1 MSEPPYAGLV
11 TRLIAFG
18 VDAAIINLVAVA
30 VAALVGLALSIVTM
44 PNWLTAF
51 AVAVG
56 AVAYAVWAAGYFIV
70 FWTTTGQTPGD
81 RLMRIRVRAATGERL
96 RPRRALLR
104 FVALMLAALPL
115 FAGFLMILVD
125 ARRRGLHD
133 WIARTVVVDA
143 HRSASTSTRS
153 APRATAADREP
164 MSSVR

>member
-1 MSEPPYAGLV
+1 MSQPPYSGLV
-11 TRLIAFG
+11 TRTIAFG
-18 VDAAIINLVAVA
+18 ADAAIINLVAVA

-44 PNWLTAF
+44 PSWLTAF

-56 AVAYAVWAAGYFIV
+56 AAAYAVWVAGYFVV

-115 FAGFLMILVD
+115 FAGFLMILID
-125 ARRRGLHD
+125 AAGAGCTTGSRGPSSSTLTGPRR
-133 WIARTVVVDA
+133 
-143 HRSASTSTRS
+143 
-153 APRATAADREP
+153 
-164 MSSVR
+164 

>member
-1 MSEPPYAGLV
+1 MNGGPPYAGLV

-30 VAALVGLALSIVTM
+30 VAALVGLALSIVSM
-44 PNWLTAF
+44 PSWLTAF

-56 AVAYAVWAAGYFIV
+56 AVAYAVWVAGYFIV

-81 RLMRIRVRAATGERL
+81 RLLGIRVRAATGERL

-104 FVALMLAALPL
+104 FVSLMLAALPL
-115 FAGFLMILVD
+115 FAGFLMILID

-143 HRSASTSTRS
+143 
-153 APRATAADREP
+153 PRTAAARVP
-164 MSSVR
+164 TPPPATGAHRGRIPT